1 MVATETPNY
10 FENFGNSGPS
20 AAALPNLCYPS
31 DGRDGLAEYLEE
43 SPQGQGASA
52 SPNGNTLWG
61 EIVRFDLAANF
72 PYRIVVALILG
83 V

>member
-31 DGRDGLAEYLEE
+31 DGLAEYLEE